1 VLEIEALAL
10 NSSRS
15 ESVSSSASER
25 EAKQKR
31 KKMSLQRN
39 GSLLNIAW
47 RRNVNVDRLFF
58 FFLLW
63 ERGGGVFSF
72 ALGAEREGERMQ
84 ERVVK

>member
-1 VLEIEALAL
+1 LAV

-47 RRNVNVDRLFF
+47 RRNVLIDNFF
-58 FFLLW
+58 FFFCGS
-63 ERGGGVFSF
+63 RVGGFSF

-84 ERVVK
+84 ESVVK